1 MDESK
6 RKGGNR
12 KRRKTFTSINNE
24 YLEKNKLMLEEQYC
38 NRLYRL
44 MNCLI
49 FQTTE
54 YGKDK

>member
-6 RKGGNR
+6 RKGGARN
-12 KRRKTFTSINNE
+12 RRKTFASINNE
-24 YLEKNKLMLEEQYC
+24 YLEKNKLMLEEQYS

-49 FQTTE
+49 FQTAQ
-54 YGKDK
+54 YGKEK